1 MTRAD
6 LTPELSEGQPGPRNR
21 LSRTED
27 AAAPSGGSELPAV
40 NDGSDPLH
48 QQGPRD
54 WLRQTAG
61 AATPSGGRALHEVS
75 NRGGKIQ
82 RRPVHG
88 VLLLDKPLGLS
99 SNQAL
104 QKAKWLLRAD
114 KAGHT
119 GTLDPLATGVLPLC
133 FGAATKFS
141 QIQLDADKT
150 YEATL
155 VLGQK
160 TSTADAEGEV
170 IETRPVPDITP
181 ELLATLTRQFTGP
194 LAQIPPMYSALK
206 KDGKAL
212 YEYAR
217 KGEDVERE
225 ARHITIYKLNL
236 ALAQVDRAPP
246 AIKMIVSCSKGT
258 YIRTLGEDIG
268 EAIGCGAHL
277 GSLRRLETG
286 GFVAAQCVTLS
297 ALEALSEAEREALLL
312 PPQSLVGS
320 YPSVTLDA
328 DNAGRFLS
336 GLRRRGEP
344 GQWGADAPLVQ
355 VFGTNPPAFLG
366 SAHITADELIPQRL
380 LSPIEIK
387 DILQASQQHSSVSE
401 QVGLAA
407 RAH

>member
-1 MTRAD
+1 MTQ
-6 LTPELSEGQPGPRNR
+6 TS
-21 LSRTED
+21 
-27 AAAPSGGSELPAV
+27 
-40 NDGSDPLH
+40 LH
-48 QQGPRD
+48 
-54 WLRQTAG
+54 RQ
-61 AATPSGGRALHEVS
+61 
-75 NRGGKIQ
+75 KIQ

-104 QKAKWLLRAD
+104 QRAKWLLRAD

-150 YEATL
+150 YEAVL
-155 VLGQK
+155 LLGQK
-160 TSTADAEGEV
+160 TTTADAEGDV
-170 IETRPVPDITP
+170 IETRPVPEITQAM
-181 ELLATLTRQFTGP
+181 LQSLTERFTGP

-225 ARHITIYKLNL
+225 ARHITIFKLNM
-236 ALAQVDRAPP
+236 ALAQDSRAPA
-246 AIKMIVSCSKGT
+246 AIKIIVTCSKGT

-286 GFVAAQCVTLS
+286 GYVTQQCVTLP
-297 ALEALSEAEREALLL
+297 ALEAMTEPEREACLL
-312 PPQSLVGS
+312 PAQSLVS
-320 YPSVTLDA
+320 AYPSVTLDA

-355 VFGTNPPAFLG
+355 VYGTEPPAFLG
-366 SAHITADELIPQRL
+366 SAHVTADELIPQRL
-380 LSPIEIK
+380 LSPIEIQ
-387 DILQASQQHSSVSE
+387 DILQAARTRAELSTPDSAAAPTGAAASSFQH
-401 QVGLAA
+401 
-407 RAH
+407 